1 MNDKEIEELIEQ
13 KFPDQIDDIL
23 LAVGFNDAFVG
34 IVIGAG
40 QEPKACYDYEKCIDV
55 LMEEG
60 STREDAM
67 EHFEFN
73 VIGSYVGDYSPMFLV
88 R

>member
-1 MNDKEIEELIEQ
+1 MKSKNIEKLIESEC
-13 KFPDQIDDIL
+13 PDQIDDIL
-23 LAVGFNDAFVG
+23 LAVGFDDAFMG
-34 IVIGAG
+34 ITKGAG
-40 QEPKACYDYEKCIDV
+40 QEPKACYDYKKCINI

-60 STREDAM
+60 SSREDAV

-73 VIGSYVGDYSPMFLV
+73 VIGSNVGDYSPLFLF

>member
-1 MNDKEIEELIEQ
+1 MNSKKIEKLIESEC
-13 KFPDQIDDIL
+13 PDEIDDIL
-23 LAVGFNDAFVG
+23 LAVGFDDAFLG
-34 IVIGAG
+34 IVKGAG
-40 QEPKACYDYEKCIDV
+40 QESKACYDYKKCIDV

-60 STREDAM
+60 ATREDAV

-73 VIGSYVGDYSPMFLV
+73 VIGSNVGGYSPVFLF